1 MSSGRSPLFLSII
14 LVLAVVLVFAVLL
27 WYFVILIKL
36 IALSICVII
45 GLTLIVA
52 AFLILLHLAL
62 IPYYMHKTEEEVD
75 YGDYHIEDAKEP
87 GKGDDEQI

>member
-1 MSSGRSPLFLSII
+1 MSSERSPLLLSII
-14 LVLAVVLVFAVLL
+14 LASAVVLVFAVLL

-45 GLTLIVA
+45 GLMLIVA

-62 IPYYMHKTEEEVD
+62 IPYYLNKTEEVVVE
-75 YGDYHIEDAKEP
+75 GDYHMEEAKEP
-87 GKGDDEQI
+87 GKSDGDR